1 MRKALLAAFIAIFT
15 VLTAQA
21 SEVVSIESKLEQI
34 RAEIEVQ
41 MERMQWAQETV
52 EARMSVA
59 DARVEEQLR
68 IAEEDLA
75 AQVEKL
81 EMLRDQLKD
90 QIREAERAI
99 ESIRQDWKVTMVE
112 MYERIR
118 SQIGDAN
125 DLLRRL
131 RQLRSKSN
139 AVADQAS
146 LLPAFSDAAGNG
158 ADQLNGA
165 NPCPGAAPLSNESPT
180 VTVNTPVEPALTL
193 QVAPDP
199 VALLPPTPTPTPG

>member
-21 SEVVSIESKLEQI
+21 SEILSIEAKLEQI
-34 RAEIEVQ
+34 SVDIEVQ
-41 MERMQWAQETV
+41 MERMQWAQETA

-90 QIREAERAI
+90 QISEAERAI
-99 ESIRQDWKVTMVE
+99 ESIKQDWKVTMVE
-112 MYERIR
+112 MYEKIR
-118 SQIGDAN
+118 SQIADAN
-125 DLLRRL
+125 DLLQRL
-131 RQLRSKSN
+131 RQLRTKSSP
-139 AVADQAS
+139 AADQAS
-146 LLPAFSDAAGNG
+146 LPPSFSEAAGNG
-158 ADQLNGA
+158 ADQPNGA
-165 NPCPGAAPLSNESPT
+165 NPCPGDAPLPNESPT
-180 VTVNTPVEPALTL
+180 VTVITTEELVPTP